1 MARVTKL
8 GNGGAVHISVDGS
21 GNYETVAEIKSWSVD
36 ETVDVLDT
44 TTMTDA
50 GVRKYTAGHKTWTG
64 TADLYIPYTWT
75 DTDSSGTLNAG
86 DTLVEQLTEE
96 DSLVTGITV
105 GTTYDW
111 KFYADD
117 SVDTFESYNGKG
129 IVTSVS
135 RSASHD
141 GMVEMTV
148 TIQGTS
154 LLT

>member
-8 GNGGAVHISVDGS
+8 GNGGAVHITTDGGS
-21 GNYETVAEIKSWSVD
+21 TYETIAEIKSWSVD
-36 ETVDVLDT
+36 ETVDTLDT
-44 TTMTDA
+44 TTMADA

-64 TADLYIPYTWT
+64 TADLYIPYDFT
-75 DTDSSGTLNAG
+75 AG
-86 DTLVEQLTEE
+86 SPDTLSEQLTEE
-96 DSLVTGITV
+96 DSVVSNIEV

-117 SVDTFESYNGKG
+117 STTTFESYNGKG

-141 GMVEMTV
+141 GLVEMTV

>member
-8 GNGGAVHISVDGS
+8 GNGGAVHVTTDGGS
-21 GNYETVAEIKSWSVD
+21 TYETIAEIKSWSVD
-36 ETVDVLDT
+36 ETVDTLDT
-44 TTMTDA
+44 TTMADA

-64 TADLYIPYTWT
+64 TADLYIPYDFT
-75 DTDSSGTLNAG
+75 DASP
-86 DTLVEQLTEE
+86 DTLTEQLTEE
-96 DSLVTGITV
+96 DSVVTNIEV

-117 SVDTFESYNGKG
+117 SVVTFESYNGKG

-141 GMVEMTV
+141 GLVEMTV